1 MSQLD
6 PTVPAATENDGD
18 TLIEHPAAEV
28 VSFPTIKRQVFD
40 VLHDDER
47 NEVWIGMKLRQTVKA
62 RLSEKGPIEDVEVNI
77 DQISAIICL
86 DSAKQEVIMALGRDS
101 QLLNEKRQRQQALK
115 ANGVLGRLT
124 DGLGR
129 AFAGKA

>member
-1 MSQLD
+1 MSD
-6 PTVPAATENDGD
+6 ESPAAADSI
-18 TLIEHPAAEV
+18 IEHPAAEV

-62 RLSEKGPIEDVEVNI
+62 RLTKDGPVEDVEVNI
-77 DQISAIICL
+77 DQISAIISL
-86 DSAKQEVIMALGRDS
+86 DAAKQEVIMALGRDC
-101 QLLNEKRQRQQALK
+101 QALNEKRQRQQALK

-129 AFAGKA
+129 AFAGKAH